1 MTKLVN
7 VELIKALNPCKDRL
21 KNFIK
26 HYNNRHFTKSQFMD
40 LKNITQA
47 DKLWVAFRLMPKES
61 IKLAAAD
68 IAESVLHLY
77 EAQYPKDNRPRLAI
91 EAARRGDKDAAA
103 AYADAADAAA
113 AAAAAGAAYAAA
125 ADAADAAYD
134 YADAADAA
142 DAAYDYADAA
152 DAADAYADAADAAYA
167 AAAAAAAAN
176 AAAAAYAAYAYAD
189 AADAANA
196 ASSSKQKQEK
206 LILKIALKYWKGSL

>member
-7 VELIKALNPCKDRL
+7 VELIKALNPCEDRL

-103 AYADAADAAA
+103 AYADAADAA
-113 AAAAAGAAYAAA
+113 
-125 ADAADAAYD
+125 D
-134 YADAADAA
+134 
-142 DAAYDYADAA
+142 
-152 DAADAYADAADAAYA
+152 A

-176 AAAAAYAAYAYAD
+176 AAAAAYAAAAAAAAGAAYAAAAN
-189 AADAANA
+189 AADA